1 MQQMFGVFPVPVCKT
16 TAVKF
21 DCKNKDAAV
30 ADGSSGAGGMDHM
43 GGDDDKLRLPLH
55 FHLAIII
62 IIIRSFGPG
71 LTSSLLTDKSRV
83 FIRGGG

>member
-1 MQQMFGVFPVPVCKT
+1 M
-16 TAVKF
+16 TAVKS

-30 ADGSSGAGGMDHM
+30 GEESSGAGGMDHM

-62 IIIRSFGPG
+62 IIRSFEARPD
-71 LTSSLLTDKSRV
+71 LLSPHR
-83 FIRGGG
+83 